1 MSKEYDQITAFHYA
15 AYRPSLHSDILKA
28 YFRKAV
34 KVKTGLDVGCGTG
47 HSSIAL
53 TAYCDRVIGIDPS
66 QEMLQKAITNPSVQY
81 TLYDLNAIDFSAD
94 HFDIIT
100 FAGSLYYAKSQHILN
115 DIVRVSKR
123 AAKIVVYDFE
133 LFLDEIL
140 NLLSRETYTKQ
151 ITAYDHQ
158 TNFTGLD
165 QTNIRIEKELKRMID
180 VEISLSNLAHVL
192 LSSKDNYGLLVEF
205 YGEDDL
211 YNKIVEKLHAVL
223 NTEKAT
229 IRAMTYLTVY
239 EVTK

>member
-1 MSKEYDQITAFHYA
+1 MSKEYDHITAFHYA

-28 YFRKAV
+28 YFREAV

-66 QEMLQKAITNPSVQY
+66 KEMLQKAITNPSVQY
-81 TLYDLNAIDFSAD
+81 TLYDLNGIDFSAD

-100 FAGSLYYAKSQHILN
+100 FAGSLYFAKSQQLLN
-115 DIVRVSKR
+115 EIIRVSKR

-140 NLLSRETYTKQ
+140 NILSRETYTKQ

-165 QTNIRIEKELKRMID
+165 QTNIINEKELKRMID
-180 VEISLSNLAHVL
+180 VEMSVSNLAHVL
-192 LSSKDNYGLLVEF
+192 LSSKDNYGLLLESF
-205 YGEDDL
+205 GEEDL
-211 YNKIVEKLHAVL
+211 YNKVAEKLHASL
-223 NTEKAT
+223 NTDNTSVE
-229 IRAMTYLTVY
+229 AMTYLTVY